1 MKGWQIFRHSIR
13 QVTGNF
19 EAALRVS
26 GVLYLAQYVVGFV
39 LLGGMAISKSG
50 PAGMLENG
58 LGAGF
63 ALGVIVAMVAAIVTG
78 LWIAVG
84 WHRFV
89 LLGERASLVPVFRGD
104 RMWAYFLYSL
114 GYGLILILI
123 GAIWGGI
130 VGFVIV
136 GLLGN
141 SVGLAV
147 LLMGVL
153 IYVPLLIIAF
163 RLTAALPGVAL
174 GADISFLSGWNATR
188 GRDVEIAGLGLI
200 VVLIV
205 VVLELVATLIFGNV
219 MALMFLWTFV
229 MGWLQ
234 MIVGVSILTTL
245 YGHYIEKRDLV

>member
-1 MKGWQIFRHSIR
+1 MSPHGNLSEHLVECLNVICGRLLREGDKLDHPGAIGARYPRKAEVMPAPRWWEKGYKSRVGEFGRMDGELP
-13 QVTGNF
+13 TGILTDEMDFN
-19 EAALRVS
+19 
-26 GVLYLAQYVVGFV
+26 
-39 LLGGMAISKSG
+39 
-50 PAGMLENG
+50 
-58 LGAGF
+58 
-63 ALGVIVAMVAAIVTG
+63 MVAAIVTG

-147 LLMGVL
+147 LLM
-153 IYVPLLIIAF
+153 
-163 RLTAALPGVAL
+163 
-174 GADISFLSGWNATR
+174 SSGT
-188 GRDVEIAGLGLI
+188 
-200 VVLIV
+200 
-205 VVLELVATLIFGNV
+205 
-219 MALMFLWTFV
+219 
-229 MGWLQ
+229 
-234 MIVGVSILTTL
+234 
-245 YGHYIEKRDLV
+245 